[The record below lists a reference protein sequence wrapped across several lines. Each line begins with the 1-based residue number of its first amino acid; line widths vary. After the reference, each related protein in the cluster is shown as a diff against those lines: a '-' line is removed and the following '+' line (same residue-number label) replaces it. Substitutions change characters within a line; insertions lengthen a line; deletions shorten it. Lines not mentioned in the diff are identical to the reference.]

1 MTSFLDQK
9 GRDSDERRDWRGRSW
24 GFHAKKPHLNETPT
38 RPISVH
44 GYGLIRSPCVR
55 GAPRYDPGV
64 ERRGLRARSEI
75 APPIWSPNSS
85 GHPSGPGISE
95 LSSIS
100 GIHEPP
106 NRGQVILMRRLHH
119 GIVPSGSSKAPQQP
133 TCVHGGSR
141 PVCSVFSKCRS

>member
-55 GAPRYDPGV
+55 GAPRYEPGV

-85 GHPSGPGISE
+85 EHPSGPGVSE

-106 NRGQVILMRRLHH
+106 NPGSGDSYAPPTPRYRAKRFFKGTPATHLCSRRIRT
-119 GIVPSGSSKAPQQP
+119 GVR
-133 TCVHGGSR
+133 CEM
-141 PVCSVFSKCRS
+141 